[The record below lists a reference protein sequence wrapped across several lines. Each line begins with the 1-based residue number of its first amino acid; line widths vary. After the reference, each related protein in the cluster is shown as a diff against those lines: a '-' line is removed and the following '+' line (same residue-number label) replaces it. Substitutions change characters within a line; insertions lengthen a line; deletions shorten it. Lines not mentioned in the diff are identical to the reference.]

1 MYGSERLYSPFTVQR
16 CIYIIYKAFRG
27 VGFPYHFSSFKMA
40 ILRSKRH
47 NRLTRN
53 EETKKHFRYDTKFI

>member
-27 VGFPYHFSSFKMA
+27 VGFPYHFSAFKMA

-53 EETKKHFRYDTKFI
+53 EE